1 MEEFL
6 SLIMLIASGLWCYKY
21 LKYFWQYYHNQM
33 LKVKLLFLFL
43 FIIGG
48 LLGYFIFSLLIFLFV
63 WLFYA
68 DAPVGFVAE
77 ALIVFSLLPI
87 AGSYELI
94 FYLLK
99 RRDKNKSTTPK

>member
-33 LKVKLLFLFL
+33 LKVKLLFL
-43 FIIGG
+43 
-48 LLGYFIFSLLIFLFV
+48 FLFV